1 MMMRKS
7 NVMMPVTAYSI
18 FMATAGVGF
27 REVCAG
33 DPLGA
38 LLFEDRVVDRI
49 VADAFG
55 VAMNIC
61 IVSRVVFV
69 TVK

>member
-1 MMMRKS
+1 
-7 NVMMPVTAYSI
+7 
-18 FMATAGVGF
+18 MATAGVGF